1 MPMPNLIT
9 RLGLHDRLR
18 KDNIKRYALQCSLA
32 AAVVLILLLVLD
44 AVTQTVLIAALG
56 ASSFIAFAVPRSLH
70 SSPRCLIGGY
80 VVGIIAGYLMAT
92 LNMAFNFSGVANVH
106 LGVIVFGALA
116 TGFAMFLMVATKTEH
131 PPAAALA
138 LGLVLNEWDGMTLVV
153 VMAGIIVLSICKQL
167 VNLMGG
173 NIGVTQ
179 KCQLEFPDSRICSQ
193 EEVAAT
199 TALPTLITGKAWI
212 HAFHATS
219 GAGNVLFAVAI
230 SPSSTSSCSS
240 WQWGGS
246 NAKGS
251 TVDGSTGG
259 YAVSQCD
266 VARPIACCALVP

>member
-116 TGFAMFLMVATKTEH
+116 TGFAMFLVVATKTEH

-167 VNLMGG
+167 VLPFLMD
-173 NIGVTQ
+173 
-179 KCQLEFPDSRICSQ
+179 LS
-193 EEVAAT
+193 
-199 TALPTLITGKAWI
+199 
-212 HAFHATS
+212 
-219 GAGNVLFAVAI
+219 
-230 SPSSTSSCSS
+230 
-240 WQWGGS
+240 
-246 NAKGS
+246 
-251 TVDGSTGG
+251 
-259 YAVSQCD
+259 
-266 VARPIACCALVP
+266 